1 MCKIHCYFD
10 LSFLSRSYHR
20 QYNSHLTGGTYS
32 TSTLESIND
41 GDTPHTQANL
51 SPVSEKSVA
60 AANVGSI
67 FELFR
72 TFEGEEFTVYVREDG
87 KKFYVDFEEQKW
99 RYFPDAW
106 GDRGN
111 FLPMD
116 HDPYQVYTLT
126 QQCRRKQFPIGG
138 GSIVF

>member
-1 MCKIHCYFD
+1 M
-10 LSFLSRSYHR
+10 
-20 QYNSHLTGGTYS
+20 
-32 TSTLESIND
+32 
-41 GDTPHTQANL
+41 
-51 SPVSEKSVA
+51 A

-116 HDPYQVYTLT
+116 HDPYQVYYTLT
-126 QQCRRKQFPIGG
+126 EQRRRKQFPMGGALAIYILQLDKSSLLIARIWG
-138 GSIVF
+138 GSPGAPPSYATAQY

>member
-1 MCKIHCYFD
+1 M
-10 LSFLSRSYHR
+10 S
-20 QYNSHLTGGTYS
+20 
-32 TSTLESIND
+32 ES
-41 GDTPHTQANL
+41 
-51 SPVSEKSVA
+51 SVVA
-60 AANVGSI
+60 ANAGNM

-111 FLPMD
+111 FLPID
-116 HDPYQVYTLT
+116 HDPYQVGCIYVIFVWSKCSLKIKTV
-126 QQCRRKQFPIGG
+126 KYAISMHVPF
-138 GSIVF
+138 